1 MRVKIQYAH
10 VATRSLS
17 QVVRVKT
24 QYAHVVTRSVS
35 RVVGVRDK
43 LNHNCNEIEKR
54 RMIPI
59 SAFQCFSM
67 SKIPRTT
74 CSNTTSLTTF
84 YAYSATLRQ
93 NEFCDKGEDEHRHC
107 PAGHHSSSCYLI
119 NDLRRRSNLC
129 YRYDNRQSG
138 SGI

>member
-1 MRVKIQYAH
+1 
-10 VATRSLS
+10 
-17 QVVRVKT
+17 
-24 QYAHVVTRSVS
+24 SVS

-54 RMIPI
+54 RLIQI
-59 SAFQCFSM
+59 AALQGLSM
-67 SKIPRTT
+67 SRITRTT
-74 CSNTTSLTTF
+74 CSNPTSLTTF
-84 YAYSATLRQ
+84 YTYSTTLRQ
-93 NEFCDKGEDEHRHC
+93 NEFCNKCDDQHRHC
-107 PAGHHSSSCYLI
+107 HAGHHSSSCYLI